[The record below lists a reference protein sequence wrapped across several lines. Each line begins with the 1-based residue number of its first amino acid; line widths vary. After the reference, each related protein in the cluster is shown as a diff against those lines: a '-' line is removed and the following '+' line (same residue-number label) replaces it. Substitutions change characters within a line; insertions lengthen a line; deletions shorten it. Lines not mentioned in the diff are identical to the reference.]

1 MKTPEEILQKWEAE
15 SSDRLLDQVDY
26 YERVIIPSM
35 EEYTSNQCKK
45 RDELIQ
51 RWEFAFDFILK
62 YIDYEKMSH
71 EDTLK
76 IWHLDHLQ
84 KITDLKTEINN
95 KPIS

>member
-1 MKTPEEILQKWEAE
+1 MRMVEEILLKYDIPK
-15 SSDRLLDQVDY
+15 SDWQF
-26 YERVIIPSM
+26 EIISKAM
-35 EEYTSNQCKK
+35 EEYAFNQCKK

-51 RWEFAFDFILK
+51 RWESAFDFILK